1 MIVTCTIPRDE
12 PLTPE
17 EIAQLEAL
25 KHRPIVFDEDCPAP
39 TPKTLEALRLAVIER
54 NHRLAREREEAAKS
68 REVL

>member
-1 MIVTCTIPRDE
+1 MITRVIIPRDE

-54 NHRLAREREEAAKS
+54 NRRLAREAAEKV
-68 REVL
+68 REVS